1 MKKFLFLTIAA
12 FAFVIVVA
20 PASAAVSDTCEVD
33 LTAYVGENIDLAC
46 SVTSVDLGTVVPGT
60 PVVGSSSC
68 TVTTNA
74 DLGYDLLVRQDTP
87 LTDNE
92 SNTIAAYAGT
102 IGTPTA
108 WTGTGLGFSVY
119 ASTATK
125 DAKWG
130 SASTCTTGAANNYAG
145 FPGTSAIIMDH
156 DSYSAT
162 ATTTDICYKLDVP
175 STQESGAYAGQVT
188 YTATTKP

>member
-33 LTAYVGENIDLAC
+33 ITAYVGENIDLAC
-46 SVTSVDLGTVVPGT
+46 STATVALGTVIPGT
-60 PVVGSSSC
+60 PVTGSSSC

-102 IGTPTA
+102 IGTPTT

-125 DAKWG
+125 DTKWG
-130 SASTCTTGAANNYAG
+130 TGTACDDANNAYAG
-145 FPGTSAIIMDH
+145 FPDSSSIIMDH

-162 ATTTDICYKLDVP
+162 STTTNICYKLDVP